1 MRVFFVTVTRTVA
14 GMLSVLCPVMRFASV
29 PLLLLALSLG
39 ADAAFAQAQDP
50 LKEILDSKELRK
62 FGGAPVAKRSKLRYA
77 LRPWFTPGSNAEA
90 LFSNASVAPQLI
102 EWLKPTDPIYQ
113 LGEVRTVFEKTHI
126 HVDVAVMDRQ
136 RGSVFQLTVLV
147 PHPAFV
153 ALVESGAV
161 DDFAQREP
169 PRLKVSSSE
178 QIVVNEVAGVKHRLQ
193 SERCSALFKIGQ
205 TAWIEVR
212 SVEPCGQFYGLM
224 ALLNQLDLTLF
235 EQKLRS

>member
-1 MRVFFVTVTRTVA
+1 
-14 GMLSVLCPVMRFASV
+14 MLSLLRPGVRLGGVC
-29 PLLLLALSLG
+29 LLLLAVSVG
-39 ADAAFAQAQDP
+39 NGAAFAQGVDP

-62 FGGAPVAKRSKLRYA
+62 YGSGPAAKRSKLRYA
-77 LRPWFTPGSNAEA
+77 LRPWFAPGSNAEA

-102 EWLKPTDPIYQ
+102 EWLKPADPIYQ

-147 PHPAFV
+147 PHPAFI
-153 ALVESGAV
+153 ALIESGAA

-178 QIVVNEVAGVKHRLQ
+178 QIVVNGVAGVKHRLQ

-205 TAWIEVR
+205 AAWVEVR
-212 SVEPCGQFYGLM
+212 SVEPCGQLYGLM